1 MRLYPKVIP
10 IIAREAVQLL
20 MQDRDIEVEPMR
32 IADAEM
38 DLSAIMR
45 EYLANE
51 ERVNQATREALE
63 RRGYD
68 YSKFNQV
75 KREMA
80 DVRGFKMGDE
90 GIEYVINQMIEF
102 LLISRNVEEVFSA
115 DNVLRQKIFQCMKK
129 HLDVDDEID
138 REARARLK
146 HLQEGTS
153 AFDIEYNKT
162 VEQIRRA
169 RGLIP
174 DLPFR
179 ATALSPGSGTRRPEL
194 TLRRPSPSGPTSP
207 RMPGPGPLATFP
219 GHIARGCRARGLAAR
234 PRRPRPAGPA
244 PRRGPRPGRGGV
256 LVGRGARR

>member
-10 IIAREAVQLL
+10 IISRECIQQL
-20 MQDRDIEVEPMR
+20 MQDGDIEVEPMR
-32 IADAEM
+32 VADAEM

-102 LLISRNVEEVFSA
+102 LLISRNVEEVFAA
-115 DNVLRQKIFQCMKK
+115 DNVLRQKIFQVMKK

-138 REARARLK
+138 KEARSRLK

-169 RGLIP
+169 RGLI
-174 DLPFR
+174 
-179 ATALSPGSGTRRPEL
+179 
-194 TLRRPSPSGPTSP
+194 
-207 RMPGPGPLATFP
+207 
-219 GHIARGCRARGLAAR
+219 
-234 PRRPRPAGPA
+234 
-244 PRRGPRPGRGGV
+244 
-256 LVGRGARR
+256 

>member
-10 IIAREAVQLL
+10 IISRECVQKL
-20 MQDRDIEVEPMR
+20 MQDGDIEVEPMR
-32 IADAEM
+32 VADAEM

-45 EYLANE
+45 EYLAQE

-80 DVRGFKMGDE
+80 DVRGFKMGDD

-102 LLISRNVEEVFSA
+102 LLISRNIEEVFSQ
-115 DNVLRQKIFQCMKK
+115 DNVLRQKIHAVMKR

-138 REARARLK
+138 REARSRLK

-153 AFDIEYNKT
+153 TFDIEYNKT

-169 RGLIP
+169 RGLI
-174 DLPFR
+174 
-179 ATALSPGSGTRRPEL
+179 
-194 TLRRPSPSGPTSP
+194 
-207 RMPGPGPLATFP
+207 
-219 GHIARGCRARGLAAR
+219 
-234 PRRPRPAGPA
+234 
-244 PRRGPRPGRGGV
+244 
-256 LVGRGARR
+256 

>member
-10 IIAREAVQLL
+10 IISREVVQKL
-20 MQDRDIEVEPMR
+20 MQDGDIEVEALR

-68 YSKFNQV
+68 HSKFNQV

-80 DVRGFKMGDE
+80 DVRGFKMGDD

-102 LLISRNVEEVFSA
+102 LLISRNVEEVFAS
-115 DNVLRQKIFQCMKK
+115 DQGLRLKIYAVMKR

-138 REARARLK
+138 KEARSRIK

-162 VEQIRRA
+162 VDQIRRA
-169 RGLIP
+169 RGLI
-174 DLPFR
+174 
-179 ATALSPGSGTRRPEL
+179 
-194 TLRRPSPSGPTSP
+194 
-207 RMPGPGPLATFP
+207 
-219 GHIARGCRARGLAAR
+219 
-234 PRRPRPAGPA
+234 
-244 PRRGPRPGRGGV
+244 
-256 LVGRGARR
+256 

>member
-10 IIAREAVQLL
+10 IISREAIQQL
-20 MQDRDIEVEPMR
+20 MQDGDIEVEPMR
-32 IADAEM
+32 VADAEM

-68 YSKFNQV
+68 FSKFNQV

-90 GIEYVINQMIEF
+90 GIEYVINQMLEF
-102 LLISRNVEEVFSA
+102 LLISRNVEEVYAA
-115 DNVLRQKIFQCMKK
+115 DNVLRQKIFAVMKR

-138 REARARLK
+138 KEARSRLK

-169 RGLIP
+169 RGLI
-174 DLPFR
+174 
-179 ATALSPGSGTRRPEL
+179 
-194 TLRRPSPSGPTSP
+194 
-207 RMPGPGPLATFP
+207 
-219 GHIARGCRARGLAAR
+219 
-234 PRRPRPAGPA
+234 
-244 PRRGPRPGRGGV
+244 
-256 LVGRGARR
+256 

>member
-10 IIAREAVQLL
+10 IISRECIQKL
-20 MQDRDIEVEPMR
+20 MQEGDVEIEPMR
-32 IADAEM
+32 VADAEM
-38 DLSAIMR
+38 DMSAIMR

-68 YSKFNQV
+68 HSKFNQV

-80 DVRGFKMGDE
+80 DVRGFKMGEE

-102 LLISRNVEEVFSA
+102 LLISRNVEEVFSP
-115 DNVLRQKIFQCMKK
+115 DNALRQKIFSVMKK
-129 HLDVDDEID
+129 HLDVDEEID
-138 REARARLK
+138 KEARARLK

-169 RGLIP
+169 RGLI
-174 DLPFR
+174 
-179 ATALSPGSGTRRPEL
+179 
-194 TLRRPSPSGPTSP
+194 
-207 RMPGPGPLATFP
+207 
-219 GHIARGCRARGLAAR
+219 
-234 PRRPRPAGPA
+234 
-244 PRRGPRPGRGGV
+244 
-256 LVGRGARR
+256 

>member
-10 IIAREAVQLL
+10 IISRECIQKL
-20 MQDRDIEVEPMR
+20 MQDGDIEVETMR
-32 IADAEM
+32 VADAEM

-102 LLISRNVEEVFSA
+102 LLISRNVEEVFAA
-115 DNVLRQKIFQCMKK
+115 DNVLRQKIFAG
-129 HLDVDDEID
+129 DEEAPGRRRRD
-138 REARARLK
+138 RQGGALPPEAPAGRHQRLRHRVQQDGRA
-146 HLQEGTS
+146 
-153 AFDIEYNKT
+153 D
-162 VEQIRRA
+162 
-169 RGLIP
+169 P
-174 DLPFR
+174 P
-179 ATALSPGSGTRRPEL
+179 
-194 TLRRPSPSGPTSP
+194 
-207 RMPGPGPLATFP
+207 
-219 GHIARGCRARGLAAR
+219 
-234 PRRPRPAGPA
+234 RPRPHLAPSGRPPARLLSHHPA
-244 PRRGPRPGRGGV
+244 PLPTLCGRRQRDGGNS
-256 LVGRGARR
+256 LSS

>member
-10 IIAREAVQLL
+10 IISREAVQQL
-20 MQDRDIEVEPMR
+20 MADGDIEVEPMR
-32 IADAEM
+32 VADAEM

-102 LLISRNVEEVFSA
+102 LLISRNVEEVYSV
-115 DNVLRQKIFQCMKK
+115 DNILRQKMFQVMKK

-138 REARARLK
+138 KEARSRLK

-162 VEQIRRA
+162 VDQIRRA
-169 RGLIP
+169 RGLI
-174 DLPFR
+174 
-179 ATALSPGSGTRRPEL
+179 
-194 TLRRPSPSGPTSP
+194 
-207 RMPGPGPLATFP
+207 
-219 GHIARGCRARGLAAR
+219 
-234 PRRPRPAGPA
+234 
-244 PRRGPRPGRGGV
+244 
-256 LVGRGARR
+256 

>member
-10 IIAREAVQLL
+10 IISRECIQKL
-20 MQDRDIEVEPMR
+20 MQDGDIEVEPLR

-90 GIEYVINQMIEF
+90 GIEFVINQMIEF
-102 LLISRNVEEVFSA
+102 LLISRNIEEVFGA
-115 DNVLRQKIFQCMKK
+115 DNVLRQKIHVTMRK
-129 HLDVDDEID
+129 HLDVDEEID
-138 REARARLK
+138 REARTRLK

-162 VEQIRRA
+162 IDQIRRA
-169 RGLIP
+169 RGLI
-174 DLPFR
+174 
-179 ATALSPGSGTRRPEL
+179 
-194 TLRRPSPSGPTSP
+194 
-207 RMPGPGPLATFP
+207 
-219 GHIARGCRARGLAAR
+219 
-234 PRRPRPAGPA
+234 
-244 PRRGPRPGRGGV
+244 
-256 LVGRGARR
+256 

>member
-10 IIAREAVQLL
+10 IISREVVAKL
-20 MQDRDIEVEPMR
+20 MADGDVEVEALR

-45 EYLANE
+45 EYLAQE

-68 YSKFNQV
+68 HSRFNQV

-80 DVRGFKMGDE
+80 DVRGFKLGDD

-102 LLISRNVEEVFSA
+102 LMVSRNVEEVFSA
-115 DNVLRQKIFQCMKK
+115 DNQLRSKIFSVMKR
-129 HLDVDDEID
+129 HLDVDEEID
-138 REARARLK
+138 REAHSRLK

-169 RGLIP
+169 RGLI
-174 DLPFR
+174 
-179 ATALSPGSGTRRPEL
+179 
-194 TLRRPSPSGPTSP
+194 
-207 RMPGPGPLATFP
+207 
-219 GHIARGCRARGLAAR
+219 
-234 PRRPRPAGPA
+234 
-244 PRRGPRPGRGGV
+244 
-256 LVGRGARR
+256 

>member
-10 IIAREAVQLL
+10 IISREGIQQL
-20 MQDRDIEVEPMR
+20 MQDGDIEVEPMR
-32 IADAEM
+32 VADAEM

-102 LLISRNVEEVFSA
+102 LLISRNVEEVYAA
-115 DNVLRQKIFQCMKK
+115 DNVIRGKVFAVMKK

-138 REARARLK
+138 KEARSRLK

-169 RGLIP
+169 RGLI
-174 DLPFR
+174 
-179 ATALSPGSGTRRPEL
+179 
-194 TLRRPSPSGPTSP
+194 
-207 RMPGPGPLATFP
+207 
-219 GHIARGCRARGLAAR
+219 
-234 PRRPRPAGPA
+234 
-244 PRRGPRPGRGGV
+244 
-256 LVGRGARR
+256 

>member
-1 MRLYPKVIP
+1 MRV
-10 IIAREAVQLL
+10 
-20 MQDRDIEVEPMR
+20 
-32 IADAEM
+32 ADAEM

-102 LLISRNVEEVFSA
+102 LLISRNVEEVYAA
-115 DNVLRQKIFQCMKK
+115 DNVIRGKIFAVMKK

-138 REARARLK
+138 KEARARLK

-169 RGLIP
+169 RGLI
-174 DLPFR
+174 
-179 ATALSPGSGTRRPEL
+179 
-194 TLRRPSPSGPTSP
+194 
-207 RMPGPGPLATFP
+207 
-219 GHIARGCRARGLAAR
+219 
-234 PRRPRPAGPA
+234 
-244 PRRGPRPGRGGV
+244 
-256 LVGRGARR
+256 